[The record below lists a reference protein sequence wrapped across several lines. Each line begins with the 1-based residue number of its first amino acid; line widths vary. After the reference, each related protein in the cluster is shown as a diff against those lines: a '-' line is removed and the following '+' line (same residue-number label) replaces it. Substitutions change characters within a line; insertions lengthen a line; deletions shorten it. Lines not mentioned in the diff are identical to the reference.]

1 MIRTAL
7 CFSYS
12 PAKLQK
18 HYGKGRHGYHPSN
31 LHQKWKT
38 ITLLQFSTA
47 PLAVPVMVSDWDA
60 IWLLVWCNLHS
71 LQACLVKWGCNAVF
85 WIVLSLCLRFPP
97 AVPCRSR
104 TSSWR
109 RARPTRRRRT
119 RPRTLCCC
127 GARWRPLGTEGP
139 LGPDQWALITS
150 TGPRSLSTDHLLH
163 TVCYTDT
170 QSHIDWCYS
179 LIHSFTHSLIHDLGS
194 VPFTVFESS

>member
-71 LQACLVKWGCNAVF
+71 LQACLVKWDATQCF
-85 WIVLSLCLRFPP
+85 ELSSDSVYVC
-97 AVPCRSR
+97 
-104 TSSWR
+104 
-109 RARPTRRRRT
+109 RRRPADPGHRRGDGPG
-119 RPRTLCCC
+119 RPEGDVLGQGRS
-127 GARWRPLGTEGP
+127 AAVVPDEDRWVRRDHWAPINEHWSPP
-139 LGPDQWALITS
+139 LGPDHWALITS
-150 TGPRSLSTDHLLH
+150 
-163 TVCYTDT
+163 CT
-170 QSHIDWCYS
+170 QSVT
-179 LIHSFTHSLIHDLGS
+179 LTHSL
-194 VPFTVFESS
+194 T